1 MRRTKSAR
9 QGTKAMWW
17 QACLAAVAAA
27 VAVALA
33 SCGGG
38 GGDGG
43 TPVVTPPPA
52 DVLGALPSRKLST
65 DSPVASGC
73 TGGHTTGTLYAGAE
87 VEPMAANLASDP
99 NHIVATWQQDR
110 WSDGGA
116 RGIVTAVSSDGGA
129 SWARTLQPMSRCGGA
144 LAGSAGDF
152 ERVSDPWIDI
162 GSNGVA
168 HLVGLAISGV
178 TLAAGSPS
186 SVVASRSLDGGATWS
201 TPVNLLRD
209 DDGAA
214 FFNDK
219 QSVSV
224 DSVDPRKVYVVWDRL
239 DSSGR
244 GPAMMARSTDAGASW
259 ESARAIYSPTVA
271 GGVSQT
277 LGNRVLVVP
286 SGPDRGTLVNVFTQF
301 DTVAGRTTA
310 RVALVRSSDSGASWS
325 APVFVADLMSV
336 GAKDPFSSVK
346 IRDAADLVSAA
357 VAPDGTLWLTWQDAR
372 FSGGAVDAIA
382 LTKSTD
388 AGRTWSAPVAIN
400 RRADV
405 SAFIPTLQV
414 RADGL
419 IGVLHYD
426 FRSQVDR
433 HAQTIGASSLL
444 TDAWLLSSR
453 DGVVWTE
460 THVQG
465 PFDFSA
471 APVAVGLFLGD
482 YQALVGLGADFMPVL
497 VLSSPASSANRTD
510 VYAPR
515 FTLTAAAAQTFS
527 ARAAPRAATAQS
539 SAWRAAS
546 HDAVVAMMERRIP
559 GWAKRVGAVAPA
571 DPGR

>member
-1 MRRTKSAR
+1 MANPARRMA
-9 QGTKAMWW
+9 GMAALW
-17 QACLAAVAAA
+17 QRVGNAPRCWRSVLLQTSLALG
-27 VAVALA
+27 LA

-38 GGDGG
+38 GGVDPVD
-43 TPVVTPPPA
+43 TPTPT

-65 DSPVASGC
+65 DSPVAGGC

-87 VEPMAANLASDP
+87 VEPMAANLATDP

-116 RGIVTAVSSDGGA
+116 RGIVTAVSNDGGA

-168 HLVGLAISGV
+168 HVVGLAISGGV
-178 TLAAGSPS
+178 LVAGSFS

-209 DDGAA
+209 DGAG

-219 QSVSV
+219 ESVTV

-239 DSSGR
+239 ESSGR
-244 GPAMMARSTDAGASW
+244 GPAMLARSTDAGASW
-259 ESARAIYSPTVA
+259 EAARAIYSPTVA

-286 SGPDRGTLVNVFTQF
+286 SGPDRGTLVNVFTQI
-301 DTVAGRTTA
+301 DTAAGTSTP
-310 RVALVRSSDSGASWS
+310 RVALVRSTDFGVTWG
-325 APVFVADLMSV
+325 APVVVANLMSV
-336 GAKDPFSSVK
+336 GAKDPFSGVK
-346 IRDAADLVSAA
+346 IRDAADLVTAA
-357 VAPDGTLWLTWQDAR
+357 VGPDGTLWLAWQDAR
-372 FSGGAVDAIA
+372 FSGGKFDAIA
-382 LTKSTD
+382 LSKSTD

-414 RADGL
+414 RADGV

-426 FRSQVDR
+426 FRSR
-433 HAQTIGASSLL
+433 MAGTSSLL

-453 DGVVWTE
+453 DGVSWTE

-465 PFDFSA
+465 PFDFGA
-471 APVAVGLFLGD
+471 APVAEGLFLGD
-482 YQALVGLGADFMPVL
+482 YQALIGLGSDFMPVL
-497 VLSSPASSANRTD
+497 VLSTQASIANRTD
-510 VYAPR
+510 VYDPR
-515 FTLTAAAAQTFS
+515 FAVTAVAAQAFS
-527 ARAAPRAATAQS
+527 ARAAPLGATAQS
-539 SAWRAAS
+539 ASWQAAS
-546 HDAVVAMMERRIP
+546 HDAVVTMMERRIP

-571 DPGR
+571 DPSR